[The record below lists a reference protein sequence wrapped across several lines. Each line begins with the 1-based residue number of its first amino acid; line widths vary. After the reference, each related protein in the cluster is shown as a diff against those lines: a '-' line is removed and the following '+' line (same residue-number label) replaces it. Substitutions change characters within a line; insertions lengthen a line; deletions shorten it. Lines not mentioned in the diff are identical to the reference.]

1 MNVIK
6 IARVPATTVG
16 PDETV
21 IEGIRAMQ
29 KATVGAV
36 LVVDG
41 GQPLGIFSERDVMLR
56 VVSENKDP
64 KTTTMSEVMTGPVLT
79 IHKNTS
85 TDDALKIMGERHIR
99 HLPVVNDAGQV
110 EGMLS
115 IRHLLL
121 DKVEHLTQELDSLEA
136 YLTVDGIGG

>member
-1 MNVIK
+1 MKVIK

-16 PDETV
+16 PDASV
-21 IEGIRAMQ
+21 IEGIRVMQ
-29 KATVGAV
+29 EATVGAV

-64 KTTTMSEVMTGPVLT
+64 KTTKMREVMTGPVLT
-79 IHKNTS
+79 IDKDTS

-99 HLPVVNDAGQV
+99 HLPVVNEEGQV

-136 YLTVDGIGG
+136 YLAADGIGG

>member
-1 MNVIK
+1 MKVIK

-16 PDETV
+16 PDASV
-21 IEGIRAMQ
+21 IEGIRVMQ
-29 KATVGAV
+29 EATVGAV

-64 KTTTMSEVMTGPVLT
+64 KTTTMREVMTGPVLT
-79 IHKNTS
+79 IDKDTS

-99 HLPVVNDAGQV
+99 HLPVVNEEGQV

-136 YLTVDGIGG
+136 YLAADGIGG

>member
-1 MNVIK
+1 MKVIK

-16 PDETV
+16 PDASV
-21 IEGIRAMQ
+21 IEGIRVMRE
-29 KATVGAV
+29 ATVGAV

-64 KTTTMSEVMTGPVLT
+64 KTTKMSEVMTGPVLT
-79 IHKNTS
+79 IDKDTS

-99 HLPVVNDAGQV
+99 HLPVVNGEGQV

-136 YLTVDGIGG
+136 YLAADGIGG

>member
-1 MNVIK
+1 M
-6 IARVPATTVG
+6 
-16 PDETV
+16 
-21 IEGIRAMQ
+21 
-29 KATVGAV
+29 
-36 LVVDG
+36 VVS
-41 GQPLGIFSERDVMLR
+41 PLGIFSERDVMLR

-64 KTTTMSEVMTGPVLT
+64 KTTKMREVMTGPVLT
-79 IHKNTS
+79 IDKDTS

-99 HLPVVNDAGQV
+99 HLPVVNEEGQV

-136 YLTVDGIGG
+136 YLAADGIGG

>member
-1 MNVIK
+1 MKVIK

-16 PDETV
+16 PDASV
-21 IEGIRAMQ
+21 IEGIRVMRE
-29 KATVGAV
+29 ATVGAV

-64 KTTTMSEVMTGPVLT
+64 KTTKMREVMTGPVLT
-79 IHKNTS
+79 IDKDTS

-99 HLPVVNDAGQV
+99 HLPVVNEEGQV

-136 YLTVDGIGG
+136 YLAADGIGG

>member
-21 IEGIRAMQ
+21 IDGIRAMQ

-56 VVSENKDP
+56 VVSEDKDP
-64 KTTTMSEVMTGPVLT
+64 KTTTMSEVMTGSVLT
-79 IHKNTS
+79 IHKDTS
-85 TDDALKIMGERHIR
+85 TDDALKIMGERQIR